1 MSIWLYS
8 TAMDKKIE
16 PLLLSLTN
24 GQEFSTSKATC
35 SLFSTRKQPIE
46 AIDNT
51 QENDS
56 SKSK

>member
-51 QENDS
+51 Q
-56 SKSK
+56 